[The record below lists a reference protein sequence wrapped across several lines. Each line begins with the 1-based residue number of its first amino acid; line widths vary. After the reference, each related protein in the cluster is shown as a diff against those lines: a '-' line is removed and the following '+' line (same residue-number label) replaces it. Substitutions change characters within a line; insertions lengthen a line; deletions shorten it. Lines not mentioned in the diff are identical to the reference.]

1 MSSRNSFTTSA
12 AEHFRG
18 NPGVALSSGNRTNVL
33 GSGAGEGG
41 LAGRRM
47 VEESAVQRLAKVQ
60 RGPCISY
67 MRGPWLHLPASAAM
81 RRKESW
87 NEFLKPLAVNA

>member
-1 MSSRNSFTTSA
+1 MGSRNSLTTSA

-18 NPGVALSSGNRTNVL
+18 DPGGALSSGNRTNVL
-33 GSGAGEGG
+33 GSAAGEGG

-47 VEESAVQRLAKVQ
+47 AEESAVQRLAKVQ
-60 RGPCISY
+60 QGPCISY
-67 MRGPWLHLPASAAM
+67 MRGPLLHVPASAASCH
-81 RRKESW
+81 KESW